1 MSQGLE
7 LLLAAQGRLEMLQ
20 ALKPFQDILVRIRRS
35 QLPDQDGTTCLVLAA
50 DLLLTAGLPRAQVD
64 RLIMAVVD
72 RTPEQISQ
80 TVLGLLDNSILYGSP
95 VDGHPVVALGPQ
107 GPVTG
112 DPRPVIS
119 LLITLG
125 VVQEHLDDVL
135 REQPNES

>member
-7 LLLAAQGRLEMLQ
+7 RILAAQGRLDAIQ
-20 ALKPFQDILVRIRRS
+20 ALRPFQDILVRIRQSRD
-35 QLPDQDGTTCLVLAA
+35 PDQDGTTCLVLAA

-72 RTPEQISQ
+72 RTAEQLGQ
-80 TVLGLLDNSILYGSP
+80 TVLGLLDNSILYGNQ
-95 VDGHPVVALGPQ
+95 VEGHPGVALGPQ
-107 GPVTG
+107 GPTPG

-125 VVQEHLDDVL
+125 VIQEHLDDVL
-135 REQPNES
+135 REQPNEP